1 MISFE
6 TDVVNASA
14 VVTSIYTKEG
24 WKIYTLHT
32 VAESL
37 KQFPEVAPYD
47 GHMTEAISWE
57 NKRKAEIDAADPE
70 ILIIGGGQ
78 K

>member
-1 MISFE
+1 MHS
-6 TDVVNASA
+6 
-14 VVTSIYTKEG
+14 
-24 WKIYTLHT
+24 

-37 KQFPEVAPYD
+37 KQFPEVPPYD
-47 GHMTEAISWE
+47 GHMTSALSWE
-57 NKRKAEIDAADPE
+57 SQRQLENDAADPE